1 MNNTNLIIKK
11 YMDRWNNRPIK
22 TGLQGDPT
30 AKILE
35 NGNINLYNDVF
46 NITVTP
52 QELSDMADR
61 LIPEVTN

>member
-1 MNNTNLIIKK
+1 
-11 YMDRWNNRPIK
+11 MDRWNNRPIK
-22 TGLQGDPT
+22 TGLQGKPT

>member
-1 MNNTNLIIKK
+1 
-11 YMDRWNNRPIK
+11 MDRWNNRPIK